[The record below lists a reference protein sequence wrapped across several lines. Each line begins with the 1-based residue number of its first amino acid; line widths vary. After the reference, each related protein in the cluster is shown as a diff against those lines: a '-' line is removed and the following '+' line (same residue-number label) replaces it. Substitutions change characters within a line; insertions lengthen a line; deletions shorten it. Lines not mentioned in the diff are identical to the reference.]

1 MSEERRSGD
10 REEQQRPTGRRRVRR
25 RPEQTRDD
33 TDLGWGERPD
43 EDEHDR
49 WLREQRPPHWE

>member
-1 MSEERRSGD
+1 MTTHQPGPDEETSESETPEPNRRK
-10 REEQQRPTGRRRVRR
+10 

-33 TDLGWGERPD
+33 TDSGWGERPD
-43 EDEHDR
+43 ESEHDR